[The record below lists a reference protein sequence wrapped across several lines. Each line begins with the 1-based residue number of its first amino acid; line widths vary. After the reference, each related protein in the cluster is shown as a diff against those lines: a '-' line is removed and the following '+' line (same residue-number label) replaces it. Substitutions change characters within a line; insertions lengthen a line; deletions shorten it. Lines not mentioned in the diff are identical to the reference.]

1 MASQHD
7 FDLFTSASCAYDFAI
22 VNAFTHSP
30 FGGNPAA
37 VCFLDAPF
45 PDAETYLK
53 VAANFN
59 QSMACFVYPATEAEA
74 TGAGPGDGAPEETE
88 TFRIRWFTG
97 PVEPPLC
104 GHGALA
110 AAHALFARP
119 TLVPPEVRVL
129 RFLTIGGHYVH
140 AQRLPAYGNMPE
152 RVEVQLPMFDPV
164 PVSNA
169 EFQRV
174 KKVVAKAWRKKDV
187 AVKYVGVSGSWE
199 KGSEVYVLIE
209 LDASEDLEGTD
220 VDKMAF
226 VGTAPYFVNII
237 TAASSKP
244 GVVYDTRM
252 FAPRAGAATV
262 EDHVCGSANCLMAPY
277 WANKLGLASNDEMF
291 AKQVSKRGGDLWV
304 DVDREKRKVTLRGE
318 AKLTADGRVFV

>member
-1 MASQHD
+1 MAPHHD
-7 FDLFTSASCAYDFAI
+7 SGANVAYDFAI

-30 FGGNPAA
+30 FGGNPA
-37 VCFLDAPF
+37 VIVFLDAAL
-45 PDAETYLK
+45 PDVNTYFK

-59 QSMACFVYPATEAEA
+59 QPMACFVFPATEAEV

-97 PVEPPLC
+97 EIEAALC
-104 GHGALA
+104 GHGTLA

-119 TLVPPEVRVL
+119 ALVSPNVRLL
-129 RFLTIGGHYVH
+129 RFSTTNGRYVY
-140 AQRLPAYGNMPE
+140 ARRVPANENTPE
-152 RVEVQLPMFDPV
+152 RVEIQLPMFDPV
-164 PVSNA
+164 PVSET
-169 EFQRV
+169 EFERV
-174 KKVVAKAWRKKDV
+174 KKVVAKAWRKEDV
-187 AVKYVGVSGSWE
+187 AVKYIGVSGGLE

-226 VGTAPYFVNII
+226 AETAPYRVNIV

-252 FAPRAGAATV
+252 FAPRAGAATA

-277 WANKLGLASNDEMF
+277 WANKLGLASKDEMF
-291 AKQVSKRGGDLWV
+291 AKQVSKRGGDLWI
-304 DVDREKRKVTLRGE
+304 DIDREQRKVTLRGD
-318 AKLTADGRVFV
+318 AKLTAEGRVFI